1 MISLAHMPNTQSSLH
16 YVYDTQPGYSRVRRG
31 KSFSFVNQKGKPI
44 KSASTIKR
52 LQSLAV
58 PPAYEKIWYCPDPQ
72 GYIQAVGFDARG
84 RKQYRYHP
92 DWIAERDAQKYD
104 RMISFA
110 KALPKIRKQ
119 TQKDLKLQG
128 LPRAKVLAAVVQLLE
143 KTLIRVGNDEYA
155 KTNKSFGLTTLKNTH
170 VDIHGTKIHFK
181 FKGKSHVVHDI
192 EIEDARLAKVVKQ
205 CQALPG
211 YEIFEYEDEEKR
223 RHDVKSNDI
232 NEYIKTVCGEE
243 FTAKD
248 FRTWAG
254 TLLAAKALREYK
266 SFTSQTQA
274 KKQILEAIESVSTK
288 LGNTKAVCRK
298 CYIHP
303 QILDAHMDG
312 TLSKLF
318 ESRASKLLQGDLKNF
333 SKDEAVVLVLLEK
346 SLKAA

>member
-1 MISLAHMPNTQSSLH
+1 MPNTKSSLH

-31 KSFSFVNQKGKPI
+31 KSFSFLNQKGKPI
-44 KSASTIKR
+44 KSQSTIKR

-58 PPAYEKIWYCPDPQ
+58 PPAYHDTWYCPDPN
-72 GYIQAVGFDARG
+72 GHIQAVGIDARG

-92 DWIAERDAQKYD
+92 DWIAERDNQKYD
-104 RMISFA
+104 RMIAFA
-110 KALPKIRKQ
+110 KALPLIRKH
-119 TQKDLKLQG
+119 TQKDLKLKG
-128 LPRAKVLAAVVQLLE
+128 LPRAKVLATVVQLLE
-143 KTLIRVGNDEYA
+143 KTLIRIGNDEYA
-155 KTNKSFGLTTLKNTH
+155 KTNQSFGLTTLKNSH
-170 VDIHGTKIHFK
+170 VDIHGPKIHFK

-192 EIEDARLAKVVKQ
+192 EIEDERLAKIVKQ

-211 YEIFEYEDEEKR
+211 YEIFEYEDEMGK

-232 NEYIKTVCGEE
+232 NEYIKSICQQD

-266 SFTSQTQA
+266 SFTSKTEA
-274 KKQILEAIESVSTK
+274 KRQILEAIESVSVK

-303 QILDAHMDG
+303 QILDAHIDG

-318 ESRASKLLQGDLKNF
+318 ESRASKLLKGDLKSF
-333 SKDEAVVLVLLEK
+333 TKDEAVVLVLLEK
-346 SLKAA
+346 SLKTDSK